1 MSSQSPVVVLYSS
14 DGYELAVVAGSAIPA
29 NTRGILIAGSDGTD
43 PRFISTDT
51 SGHIITVS
59 NGATAAAAPADA
71 DLAGAVVNT
80 SALSGLTNLDMYPL
94 SLTTAALLRIDGVY
108 PTAAAAPSTDAMYV
122 AGAVTT
128 AAPTYTTGQM
138 DPLSLNTAGGLRID
152 GVSATAATTGGTA
165 MLSGGAT
172 TTAAPTYTT
181 GQMDPLSLT
190 TLGGLRIDG
199 VYAVAT
205 ANATAADVGSVGGYV
220 TTTVPTYTTGQLN
233 PLSITT
239 AGGLRVDGAYI
250 VGTANATAADVM
262 NSGGYVT
269 TSAPTYTTGQLNPFS
284 LDTAGNL
291 RVIGSFTPTKSTTG
305 VLSNVT
311 STLTNTVL
319 LASNA
324 ARLGATFF
332 NDSPTEVLYI
342 ALSTSP
348 ASLTQYSIKLMPLSY
363 WELPIDYTGQING
376 IWNNQAG
383 GAVRI
388 TELT

>member
-14 DGYELAVVAGSAIPA
+14 DGYELAVVAGAAIPA

-59 NGATAAAAPADA
+59 NGATAAAAPVDA
-71 DLAGAVVNT
+71 DLAGATVAT
-80 SALSGLTNLDMYPL
+80 SQPSSLTNGDMYALSM
-94 SLTTAALLRIDGVY
+94 TT
-108 PTAAAAPSTDAMYV
+108 
-122 AGAVTT
+122 
-128 AAPTYTTGQM
+128 Q
-138 DPLSLNTAGGLRID
+138 
-152 GVSATAATTGGTA
+152 
-165 MLSGGAT
+165 
-172 TTAAPTYTT
+172 
-181 GQMDPLSLT
+181 
-190 TLGGLRIDG
+190 GGLRIDG
-199 VYAVAT
+199 VYLAGVSA
-205 ANATAADVGSVGGYV
+205 ANAPDMMQSGGLASTTAP
-220 TTTVPTYTTGQLN
+220 TTTAGDVWPLSLTPIGQLRIDGVYVAGAASGVALDMMQVGALAATSAPATTTGDVWPLSMTTTGQLRID
-233 PLSITT
+233 S
-239 AGGLRVDGAYI
+239 AYV
-250 VGTANATAADVM
+250 VGTADATAADVM
-262 NSGGYVT
+262 NVGGYAT
-269 TSAPTYTTGQLNPFS
+269 TAAPTYSSATLNPLS
-284 LDTAGNL
+284 MDLSGNL